1 MLMQAKSKKFSHQFN
16 ESFKSF
22 CSTGKK
28 YFIIVVAMFMATIN
42 HANAEDVVPNKF
54 RIALGGYAVPGFE
67 SSMSLVDRDLGAG
80 VSISPED
87 VLGLKTE
94 QTVLR
99 LDGRYRFTRKHSL
112 TFSWY
117 SINSDGNKSLEEEI
131 DWVDGNGDPIT
142 IPIGARVDTNLDYDI
157 YKVGYLWSFH
167 NSDKVE
173 LSAGAGLHIT
183 RIAIG
188 LTASTTSTGV
198 EARNVSTSVPLPV
211 LSFALTYKVT
221 PKFVWYLKSEFFA
234 LSFDDWE
241 GTYTDST
248 AAMEYRAFKH
258 VGLGFGLGSNALKVS
273 EITDDY
279 KFRYDNR
286 VTGLMLYVAAYF

>member
-1 MLMQAKSKKFSHQFN
+1 M
-16 ESFKSF
+16 
-22 CSTGKK
+22 
-28 YFIIVVAMFMATIN
+28 FILLAAMFMAAFN
-42 HANAEDVVPNKF
+42 HAYAEDVVPNKF
-54 RIALGGYAVPGFE
+54 RIALGGYTVPRYE
-67 SSMSLVDRDLGAG
+67 SSMSLVDADLGAG

-99 LDGRYRFTRKHSL
+99 LDGRYRFTNKHSL

-131 DWVDGNGDPIT
+131 DWVDENGDPIT

-167 NSDKVE
+167 NTDKVE

-198 EARNVSTSVPLPV
+198 DARDVTTSVPLPV
-211 LSFALTYKVT
+211 LSFGFVYKVT
-221 PKFVWYLKSEFFA
+221 PKFAWYLKSEFFA

-248 AAMEYRAFKH
+248 AVMEYRAFKQ

-273 EITDDY
+273 ETTNDY

-286 VTGLMLYVAAYF
+286 ITGLMLYVAGYF

>member
-1 MLMQAKSKKFSHQFN
+1 MQTKIYKSSSQFN
-16 ESFKSF
+16 LSINHNFLIR
-22 CSTGKK
+22 KK
-28 YFIIVVAMFMATIN
+28 CLFIILAAMFMAAFN
-42 HANAEDVVPNKF
+42 HAYAEDAVPDKF

-142 IPIGARVDTNLDYDI
+142 IPIGANVDTNLDYDI
-157 YKVGYLWSFH
+157 YKLGYLWSFH
-167 NSDKVE
+167 NTDKVE

-188 LTASTTSTGV
+188 LAASTTSTGV

-221 PKFVWYLKSEFFA
+221 PKFAWHLKSEFFA

-258 VGLGFGLGSNALKVS
+258 VGLGFGIGSNALKVS
-273 EITDDY
+273 EITNDY

-286 VTGLMLYVAAYF
+286 ITGLMLYAAAYF

>member
-1 MLMQAKSKKFSHQFN
+1 MLIKTKTNLLSHQLN
-16 ESFKSF
+16 GSFKSF
-22 CSTGKK
+22 YSTRMK
-28 YFIIVVAMFMATIN
+28 YFSIAAAMFMLTIN
-42 HANAEDVVPNKF
+42 HAHAEDVVPNKF
-54 RIALGGYAVPGFE
+54 RIALGGYAVPGYE
-67 SSMSLVDRDLGAG
+67 SAMSLVDADFGAG

-94 QTVLR
+94 QAVLR
-99 LDGRYRFTRKHSL
+99 LDGRYRFTNKHSL

-117 SINSDGNKSLEEEI
+117 SISSDGNKSLEEEI

-142 IPIGARVDTNLDYDI
+142 IPIGANVDTNLDYDI
-157 YKVGYLWSFH
+157 YKLGYLWSFH
-167 NSDKVE
+167 HTDKVE

-198 EARNVSTSVPLPV
+198 DATDVSTSVPLPV
-211 LSFALTYKVT
+211 LSFALTYKIT
-221 PKFVWYLKSEFFA
+221 PKFAWHLKSEFFA
-234 LSFDDWE
+234 LSFDDWQ
-241 GTYTDST
+241 GTYTDGT

-258 VGLGFGLGSNALKVS
+258 VGLGVGLGSNALKVS
-273 EITDDY
+273 ETTDDY

-286 VTGLMLYVAAYF
+286 ITGLMLYVAGYF